1 MEGQQAVRLI
11 DRLLEQHQ
19 QRKLNDLES
28 IVMLQI
34 WEGTTYQK
42 IADQLS
48 YELDYIKQIAC
59 RIWKVL
65 SQLLEESINKTNIKS
80 VLERHQESTP
90 ISDYQLP
97 SEPLNTTSFHDKTL
111 IQETNVKALETWV
124 ISDRCQSIAFFD
136 SRETNESP
144 RERPLHQQIPSKIE
158 SLIWQSLNQ
167 PITPDMLVNDIL
179 LALKISNTEENPI
192 NCLIVNCYF

>member
-1 MEGQQAVRLI
+1 MDGQQAVRLI

-28 IVMLQI
+28 IVMLHI

-42 IADQLS
+42 VADQLS
-48 YELDYIKQIAC
+48 YELDYIKQIAA
-59 RIWKVL
+59 RLWKIL
-65 SQLLEESINKTNIKS
+65 SKLLGESISKINIKS
-80 VLERHQESTP
+80 VLERYQESIP
-90 ISDYQLP
+90 IADQQL
-97 SEPLNTTSFHDKTL
+97 SAAPLNIPDINHP
-111 IQETNVKALETWV
+111 ETNVKALETWV

-136 SRETNESP
+136 SKKITESP
-144 RERPLHQQIPSKIE
+144 PAMSLNQQAQSKIE

-167 PITPDMLVNDIL
+167 PITPDLLVNEIL
-179 LALKISNTEENPI
+179 SALSINNSEGNPI

>member
-1 MEGQQAVRLI
+1 MDGQQAVRLI

-28 IVMLQI
+28 IVMLYI
-34 WEGTTYQK
+34 WEGTTYPK

-48 YELDYIKQIAC
+48 YELDYIKQIAA
-59 RIWKVL
+59 RLWKIL
-65 SQLLEESINKTNIKS
+65 SKLLGESISKINIKS
-80 VLERHQESTP
+80 VLERYQESTP
-90 ISDYQLP
+90 IADQQL
-97 SEPLNTTSFHDKTL
+97 SAAPLNTPDINHP
-111 IQETNVKALETWV
+111 ETNVKALETWV

-136 SRETNESP
+136 PEQTNQSP
-144 RERPLHQQIPSKIE
+144 PVLSPNHQAQSKIE

-167 PITPDMLVNDIL
+167 PVTPDLLVNKIL
-179 LALKISNTEENPI
+179 SALSMNNSDENPI